1 MASTIPLGVPAA
13 PKLELKIKCKGLADL
28 DFLSKSDPQ
37 CFVFLM
43 DAKTRTWS
51 KEPIGK
57 TEMILNK
64 LECEFVKSIVIDYR
78 FESVQPIRFT
88 VVDVDNRN
96 NPAWTAQELIGHFDT
111 EVGKIVGSRGRTLAG
126 ILEHPQHRSSN
137 RGTVVVSAEEQ
148 SQSKR
153 VIKFNIEATKLAKK
167 GLFSS
172 DPSSFFIIHR
182 ASENGVFAPI
192 YQSPVVR
199 SKSNPIWAEFSM
211 KEIQLCNGDPNRQL
225 KIEVKKHKENGQ
237 HTTIGRTPV
246 FTLAELLGSSLPK
259 SFPLSPMPAGTELLI
274 RRMIVTE
281 PPSFLDYLAGGVQLN
296 LVVAIDFTQSNGDPR
311 HPQSLHYKNP
321 SGENDYTRAIRSV
334 GNILQ
339 CYDTDKKFPVYGFGG
354 RVNGAVSHCFALNGN
369 PQYPEVDGVDGIL
382 AAYWHALQFAELYG
396 PTNFAPVINQTAA
409 ICNQHRAGSAEEY
422 YVLLI
427 LTDGVITD
435 MDNTVR
441 AIVEGSRLGLS
452 IIIVGIG
459 NANFDNMNVLDAD
472 DEPLRANGKVMA
484 RDIVQFVPF
493 RDFQVGAFGNEA
505 LAEAVLAE
513 VPDQF
518 VSYMTQNKVQ
528 ARPPPRAD
536 TMMAMNNGGVQYAPP
551 VNAAPTGHPSP
562 APSNYSASR
571 SSMSQPRASMSQP
584 QSPTVYNPN
593 PYGATP
599 GAVPP
604 QPQSPTFYNPN
615 PFGAPP
621 SPSFAAG
628 SSYNPNPYSH
638 NPYAPGPQY
647 GVGPPPPGP
656 YGAPPGPYGA
666 PPGPYANGAPPGPY
680 TNGAPPSPYSNP
692 FGLPPQA
699 PMAAPPSPVSRSPQA
714 LPDNRGS
721 WGGKH

>member
-1 MASTIPLGVPAA
+1 MASTVPLGVPTA

-43 DAKTRTWS
+43 DQKTRTWC
-51 KEPIGK
+51 KEPVGK
-57 TEMILNK
+57 TEMVLNK
-64 LECEFVKSIVIDYR
+64 LECEFVKSIIIDYR
-78 FESVQPIRFT
+78 FESIQPIRFT
-88 VVDVDNRN
+88 MVDVDNRN

-126 ILEHPQHRSSN
+126 RLEHPQHRSSN

-167 GLFSS
+167 GFFSS

-225 KIEVKKHKENGQ
+225 KIEVRKHKDNGPE

-246 FTLAELLGSSLPK
+246 FTLAELLNSSLPK
-259 SFPLSPMPAGTELLI
+259 AFPLSPMPAGTELLI

-311 HPQSLHYKNP
+311 HPQSLHYRNP

-369 PQYPEVDGVDGIL
+369 PQYPEVDGVDGVL

-409 ICNQHRAGSAEEY
+409 ICNQHRAGSTEEY

-435 MDNTVR
+435 MDNTIR

-518 VSYMTQNKVQ
+518 VSYMAQNKIQ

-536 TMMAMNNGGVQYAPP
+536 TMMAMNNGGVAYSPASVNVAP
-551 VNAAPTGHPSP
+551 VGHPSP
-562 APSNYSASR
+562 VASAYTTT
-571 SSMSQPRASMSQP
+571 PVIPPAQP
-584 QSPTVYNPN
+584 QSPTMYNPN
-593 PYGATP
+593 PYGAP
-599 GAVPP
+599 VH
-604 QPQSPTFYNPN
+604 SPTFAAAPNPYNPYGVPPPPVAPQYGPGVIAPAPYSQAPPVAYSTN
-615 PFGAPP
+615 PFGVPP
-621 SPSFAAG
+621 HLPNMAG
-628 SSYNPNPYSH
+628 SSSPSRAPQTIPSH
-638 NPYAPGPQY
+638 RESW
-647 GVGPPPPGP
+647 
-656 YGAPPGPYGA
+656 
-666 PPGPYANGAPPGPY
+666 NGK
-680 TNGAPPSPYSNP
+680 
-692 FGLPPQA
+692 Q
-699 PMAAPPSPVSRSPQA
+699 
-714 LPDNRGS
+714 
-721 WGGKH
+721 

>member
-43 DAKTRTWS
+43 DQKTRTWS

-64 LECEFVKSIVIDYR
+64 LDCEFVKSIIIDYR
-78 FESVQPIRFT
+78 FESIQPIRFT
-88 VVDVDNRN
+88 VVDVDNRS
-96 NPAWTAQELIGHFDT
+96 NPAWTAQELVGHFDT

-126 ILEHPQHRSSN
+126 RLEHPQHRSSN

-153 VIKFNIEATKLAKK
+153 VIKFNIEATKLTKK
-167 GLFSS
+167 GLFTS
-172 DPSSFFIIHR
+172 DPSSFFVIHR

-225 KIEVKKHKENGQ
+225 KIEVKKHKENGR
-237 HTTIGRTPV
+237 RTPV
-246 FTLAELLGSSLPK
+246 FTFAELLGSSLPK
-259 SFPLSPMPAGTELLI
+259 SFPLSPMPAGTELMI

-518 VSYMTQNKVQ
+518 VSYMAQNKVQ
-528 ARPPPRAD
+528 VRPPPRAD
-536 TMMAMNNGGVQYAPP
+536 TMMAMNNGGVNYAPP
-551 VNAAPTGHPSP
+551 VNGAPVNGAPTGHPSP
-562 APSNYSASR
+562 APSNYSTSR
-571 SSMSQPRASMSQP
+571 SSMSQPRNSMSQP
-584 QSPTVYNPN
+584 QSPTFYNPNPN
-593 PYGATP
+593 PYGVTP
-599 GAVPP
+599 GAVPPP

-621 SPSFAAG
+621 HSPSFAAAG
-628 SSYNPNPYSH
+628 SSYNPNPYNA
-638 NPYAPGPQY
+638 NPYNAN
-647 GVGPPPPGP
+647 P
-656 YGAPPGPYGA
+656 YGAPPGPQYGHAA
-666 PPGPYANGAPPGPY
+666 PAPGPYAA
-680 TNGAPPSPYSNP
+680 APPSPYSNP
-692 FGLPPQA
+692 FGLPAQA

-721 WGGKH
+721 WNGKGY

>member
-43 DAKTRTWS
+43 DQKTRTWS

-64 LECEFVKSIVIDYR
+64 LDCEFVKSIVIDYR
-78 FESVQPIRFT
+78 FESIQPIRFT
-88 VVDVDNRN
+88 IVDVDNRN
-96 NPAWTAQELIGHFDT
+96 NPAWTAQELVGHFDT

-126 ILEHPQHRSSN
+126 RLEHPQHRSSN

-153 VIKFNIEATKLAKK
+153 VIKFNIEATKLTKK

-172 DPSSFFIIHR
+172 DPSSFFVIHR

-225 KIEVKKHKENGQ
+225 KIEVKKHKENGR
-237 HTTIGRTPV
+237 RTPV
-246 FTLAELLGSSLPK
+246 FTLAELFGSSLPK
-259 SFPLSPMPAGTELLI
+259 SFPLSPMPAGTELMI

-536 TMMAMNNGGVQYAPP
+536 TMMAMNNGGVNYAPP
-551 VNAAPTGHPSP
+551 MNGAPTGHPSP
-562 APSNYSASR
+562 APSNYSTST
-571 SSMSQPRASMSQP
+571 SSLSQPRNSMSQP
-584 QSPTVYNPN
+584 QSPTFYNPNPN
-593 PYGATP
+593 PYGVTP

-604 QPQSPTFYNPN
+604 PQAQSPTFYNPN

-621 SPSFAAG
+621 HSPSFAAAG
-628 SSYNPNPYSH
+628 SSYNPNPY
-638 NPYAPGPQY
+638 NPN
-647 GVGPPPPGP
+647 P
-656 YGAPPGPYGA
+656 YGAPPGPQYGHAA
-666 PPGPYANGAPPGPY
+666 PGPQYGHAAPAPGPYAA
-680 TNGAPPSPYSNP
+680 APPSPYGNP
-692 FGLPPQA
+692 FGLPAQA
-699 PMAAPPSPVSRSPQA
+699 LMAAPPSPVSRSPQV

-721 WGGKH
+721 WSGKGY